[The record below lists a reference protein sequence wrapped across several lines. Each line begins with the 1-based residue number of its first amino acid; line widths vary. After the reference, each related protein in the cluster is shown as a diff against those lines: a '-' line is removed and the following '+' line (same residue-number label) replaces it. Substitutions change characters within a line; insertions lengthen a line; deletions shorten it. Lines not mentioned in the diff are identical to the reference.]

1 MISNPNVD
9 EKSVILNEYAK
20 VISGLKE
27 INDTCKAFENL
38 TEDEDFKAVFENIS
52 TALTASVEQANG
64 VVRDKFAE
72 LFARR

>member
-1 MISNPNVD
+1 MISNPNVSETELILKEY
-9 EKSVILNEYAK
+9 EKVMR
-20 VISGLKE
+20 GLKE

-64 VVRDKFAE
+64 VVKDKFAE